1 MKLKT
6 AIFSIALVTA
16 SVANAQ
22 SSADSVRAQL
32 AGMGYTNI
40 EIERSASTYS
50 VEAYR
55 NGQKRDI
62 TYDATTGEILSDR
75 SYRESS
81 NDRTARNNDE
91 SNDSSSNDDRSN
103 DESNS
108 SSSNDDRSNDESNSS
123 SSNDDR
129 SNDESNDSSS
139 NDDRSNDESNDS
151 SSNDDRSNDEG
162 SDDRSN
168 DED

>member
-40 EIERSASTYS
+40 EIERSGSTYS

-75 SYRESS
+75 TYRESS

-91 SNDSSSNDDRSN
+91 SNDSSSNDESN
-103 DESNS
+103 DS
-108 SSSNDDRSNDESNSS
+108 S
-123 SSNDDR
+123 

-139 NDDRSNDESNDS
+139 NDESNDS
-151 SSNDDRSNDEG
+151 SSNDE
-162 SDDRSN
+162 SDDSSSN

>member
-22 SSADSVRAQL
+22 SSADSVRTQL

-40 EIERSASTYS
+40 EIERSGSTYS

-55 NGQKRDI
+55 NGQKRYI

-91 SNDSSSNDDRSN
+91 SDDSSSNHESNDSSSN
-103 DESNS
+103 E
-108 SSSNDDRSNDESNSS
+108 
-123 SSNDDR
+123 
-129 SNDESNDSSS
+129 ESNDSSS
-139 NDDRSNDESNDS
+139 NDESDDS
-151 SSNDDRSNDEG
+151 SSND
-162 SDDRSN
+162 
-168 DED
+168 ED